1 MQVAECYG
9 DQLITVISL
18 GPKALYELAA
28 SSTPPEVREE
38 IERRIAAGEIISAAD
53 VKRIKYFFIG
63 LRRKQFSLLKKSFWR
78 AAKSSRNDRQSSS
91 PALIKHGVRLRSATL
106 LPGESAGIL
115 RG

>member
-38 IERRIAAGEIISAAD
+38 IERRIAAGEIVSAAD
-53 VKRIKYFFIG
+53 
-63 LRRKQFSLLKKSFWR
+63 
-78 AAKSSRNDRQSSS
+78 D
-91 PALIKHGVRLRSATL
+91 
-106 LPGESAGIL
+106 
-115 RG
+115 